1 MNKVKPPVQPAEAP
15 AKKQSNN
22 FGSARRYLRFLNVFG
37 IFNKDMLLSVL
48 PFLFFMM
55 MIGLL
60 YIANSYQAER
70 TIRDIDKLNKE
81 LKALKTDYVTGKSEL
96 MFIYKQSEVARM
108 VEPQGLKE
116 SVEAPVKIRIA
127 AVVER

>member
-1 MNKVKPPVQPAEAP
+1 MNKVKPPVKPAEAP
-15 AKKQSNN
+15 AKKKSSQ
-22 FGSARRYLRFLNVFG
+22 FGFARRYLNFLNVFG
-37 IFNKDMLLSVL
+37 IFNKDMLMSVL

-55 MIGLL
+55 VIGLL

-116 SVEAPVKIRIA
+116 SVEAPVKIKIA
-127 AVVER
+127 SAAER